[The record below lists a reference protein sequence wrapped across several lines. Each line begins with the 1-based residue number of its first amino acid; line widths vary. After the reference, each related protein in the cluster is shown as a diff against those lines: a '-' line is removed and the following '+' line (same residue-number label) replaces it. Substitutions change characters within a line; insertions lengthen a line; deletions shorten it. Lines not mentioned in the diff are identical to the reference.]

1 MQVQLFRGFLM
12 RALPCLLGLRGG
24 GGGGGGGSGANN
36 PADLPPRSTT
46 LGFNLRDQTGVA
58 LGFMMEL

>member
-1 MQVQLFRGFLM
+1 MQVQSFRGFLM
-12 RALPCLLGLRGG
+12 RALPCLLGIR
-24 GGGGGGGSGANN
+24 GGGGSGANN